1 MYFST
6 TGVNL
11 LDKICACRR
20 EVEERTNK
28 LKREVEALSESE
40 QMAAKSQADESDRV
54 TWKYAAF

>member
-54 TWKYAAF
+54 T